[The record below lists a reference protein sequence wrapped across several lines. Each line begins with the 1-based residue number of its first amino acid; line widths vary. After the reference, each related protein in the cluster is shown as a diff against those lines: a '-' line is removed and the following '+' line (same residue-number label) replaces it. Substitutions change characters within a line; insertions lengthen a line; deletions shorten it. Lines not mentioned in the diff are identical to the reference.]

1 VPYIVKSRGHTIGT
15 TDLGFVRALPNSRM
29 GWFQPN
35 EAGER
40 AMPAITSALPA
51 VRAFL
56 RSDICAGREGP
67 IPRAELT
74 KSTHHADLLEALH
87 HVDALDLTLHHEDGT
102 LIPTE
107 DVGIQDTEQ
116 LLDLITLD
124 DTMLGIDDPEGD
136 DPEVD
141 DPEIVAAR
149 EEIDELLQERFGF
162 FGEKGHAFDPAE
174 ADSPDRRE
182 PWMDP
187 GQANPRERYQI
198 IVLLPEGTDL
208 P

>member
-1 VPYIVKSRGHTIGT
+1 MPYIVKSRGHTIGT

-29 GWFQPN
+29 GWFRPN
-35 EAGER
+35 EAGEC

-56 RSDICAGREGP
+56 RSDTCTGHEGP
-67 IPRAELT
+67 IPRSELA
-74 KSTHHADLLEALH
+74 KSTDHADLLEALH

-124 DTMLGIDDPEGD
+124 DTMLGIDDPE
-136 DPEVD
+136 VD

-162 FGEKGHAFDPAE
+162 FGEKGQAFDPAD
-174 ADSPDRRE
+174 ADPLDQRE
-182 PWMDP
+182 PWRGG